1 MIATVEEVRSIHRE
15 GMAQR
20 QQAEQDLV
28 RMREDVQQRLA
39 QITRQG

>member
-1 MIATVEEVRSIHRE
+1 
-15 GMAQR
+15 MAQR